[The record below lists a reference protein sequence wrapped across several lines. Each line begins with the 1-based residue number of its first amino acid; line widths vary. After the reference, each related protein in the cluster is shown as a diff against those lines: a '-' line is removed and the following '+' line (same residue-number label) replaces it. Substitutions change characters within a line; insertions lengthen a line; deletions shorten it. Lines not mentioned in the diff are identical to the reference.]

1 MVLVANKIDL
11 SGQRKVTTE
20 EGRDL
25 ANKFHCPFL
34 ETSAAHRS
42 HVDEVF
48 HTLGKP
54 YVLGSSSIL
63 TCRVSNICYC
73 FPLPGAVEK
82 IKTNIQNLTRP
93 FANKD
98 II

>member
-1 MVLVANKIDL
+1 MANKIDL

-54 YVLGSSSIL
+54 YVLGSSLIL
-63 TCRVSNICYC
+63 MCRVSNICYC
-73 FPLPGAVEK
+73 FPQAGAVKK
-82 IKTNIQNLTRP
+82 IKINIQNLTCP
-93 FANKD
+93 FATKD
-98 II
+98 IT